1 MTGRDRMTE
10 RVRSFM
16 EKWNMTEPGD
26 TVILGLSGGADSA
39 ALFAVLLELK
49 DAMGFA
55 LRAVHVH
62 HGLRGSEADR
72 DLKFSRELCKR
83 AGVPFLAEYIDAA
96 GEAKQAGLS
105 VEEAGRIARYRIFRR
120 ELLSCGGKGKIA
132 VAHHADD
139 RAETVLFHLFRGTG
153 LRGLGGIYPVQGDI
167 IRPLL
172 SVQKSEIVEFL
183 RERGLSW
190 VEDATNRD
198 QEYARNYIRGTI
210 LPGVQEHV
218 NAQASKNIL
227 RTADFAAEA
236 DGYFRYQAEKMLD
249 RIPPVRK
256 EGALAA
262 LPAESLLAEET
273 ILRGYLVREMLLR
286 AGCPAK
292 DITAR
297 HIADILDLAGKS
309 TGKEIMLPG
318 GLRAR
323 KSYGLLVFSEAS
335 ENGAGG
341 EEASSRGLPED
352 IAGRFSFRLVPR
364 AECGKIPDA
373 EYTKWLDC
381 ATIKDTLSI
390 RSREKGDY
398 ICLAPGVRKSIHR
411 FMIDEKIPAAERDRV
426 PLLADG
432 NHILWIVGYRISWG
446 CRITEQTENVLQVCY
461 QPEGGK
467 NIG

>member
-1 MTGRDRMTE
+1 
-10 RVRSFM
+10 
-16 EKWNMTEPGD
+16 
-26 TVILGLSGGADSA
+26 
-39 ALFAVLLELK
+39 
-49 DAMGFA
+49 
-55 LRAVHVH
+55 
-62 HGLRGSEADR
+62 
-72 DLKFSRELCKR
+72 
-83 AGVPFLAEYIDAA
+83 
-96 GEAKQAGLS
+96 
-105 VEEAGRIARYRIFRR
+105 
-120 ELLSCGGKGKIA
+120 
-132 VAHHADD
+132 
-139 RAETVLFHLFRGTG
+139 
-153 LRGLGGIYPVQGDI
+153 
-167 IRPLL
+167 
-172 SVQKSEIVEFL
+172 
-183 RERGLSW
+183 
-190 VEDATNRD
+190 
-198 QEYARNYIRGTI
+198 
-210 LPGVQEHV
+210 
-218 NAQASKNIL
+218 
-227 RTADFAAEA
+227 
-236 DGYFRYQAEKMLD
+236 
-249 RIPPVRK
+249 
-256 EGALAA
+256 
-262 LPAESLLAEET
+262 
-273 ILRGYLVREMLLR
+273 
-286 AGCPAK
+286 
-292 DITAR
+292 
-297 HIADILDLAGKS
+297 
-309 TGKEIMLPG
+309 MLPG

-373 EYTKWLDC
+373 EYTKWLDY